1 MRVRIVAAGT
11 RLPAWM
17 NSAFDDYVRR
27 MPAESRV
34 ELREIAVARAR
45 ASGDVERAKRDEGVQ
60 MLAALPHAT
69 YVVALDVLGKQ
80 RDTPALSRWWAKRLQ
95 DGRDLAFLIGG
106 PDGLAP
112 ACLARAD
119 EKLSL
124 SLLTLPH
131 GLARVVL
138 AEALY
143 RAASLLKG
151 HPYHRE

>member
-1 MRVRIVAAGT
+1 MRVRLVAAGT

-17 NSAFDDYVRR
+17 SAGYEDYARR
-27 MPAESRV
+27 LPPETP
-34 ELREIAVARAR
+34 LTLHEIAVARAG
-45 ASGDVERAKRDEGVQ
+45 AKGDVARGVRDEGER
-60 MLAALPHAT
+60 MLAQVPAGCYA
-69 YVVALDVLGKQ
+69 VALDVTG
-80 RDTPALSRWWAKRLQ
+80 RAYDTAALAQWWAKRLA

-119 EKLSL
+119 ERLSL
-124 SLLTLPH
+124 SALTLPH

-151 HPYHRE
+151 HPYHRA

>member
-1 MRVRIVAAGT
+1 MRVRVVAAGT
-11 RLPAWM
+11 RLPEWM
-17 NSAFDDYVRR
+17 NAGFEDYARR
-27 MPAESRV
+27 MPAESKV
-34 ELREIAVARAR
+34 ELREIAVARAK
-45 ASGDVERAKRDEGVQ
+45 AGGDVARAKRDEGEK
-60 MLAALPHAT
+60 MLAALPDGT

-80 RDTPALSRWWAKRLQ
+80 LDTAALSRWWAQRLR

-124 SLLTLPH
+124 SALTLPH

-138 AEALY
+138 AEAMY